1 MVRRGKNSLKLI
13 GGLTWIVILGLL
25 AACASSPEPTGRTDA
40 NAYDSAPRADREAAL
55 EAAELA
61 KEMVGKP
68 YRYGGHSPSGFDCSG
83 LVYYSYTHAGIAVPR
98 TTRSQLSAGVPVAEK
113 SLRIGDLVFF
123 DQEGRKF
130 SHVGIYIG
138 NGRFVHAPSSG
149 KHVRI
154 DSLGQRYWRKHFVAA
169 RRI

>member
-1 MVRRGKNSLKLI
+1 MIVSWR
-13 GGLTWIVILGLL
+13 LTWIVILGLL
-25 AACASSPEPTGRTDA
+25 TACASSPQSGGRDSTQG
-40 NAYDSAPRADREAAL
+40 YESAPRADREAAL

-61 KEMVGKP
+61 KTMVGKP
-68 YRYGGHSPSGFDCSG
+68 YRYGGHSPTGFDCSG
-83 LVYYSYTHAGIAVPR
+83 LVYYSYSRAGIAVPR
-98 TTRSQLSAGVPVAEK
+98 TTRSQLKVGVPITSK
-113 SLRIGDLVFF
+113 SLRVGDLVFF

-154 DSLGQRYWRKHFVAA
+154 DSLNQRYWRKHFVAA

>member
-1 MVRRGKNSLKLI
+1 
-13 GGLTWIVILGLL
+13 
-25 AACASSPEPTGRTDA
+25 
-40 NAYDSAPRADREAAL
+40 
-55 EAAELA
+55 
-61 KEMVGKP
+61 MVGKP

-83 LVYYSYTHAGIAVPR
+83 LVYYSFERVGVPVPR
-98 TTRSQLSAGVPVAEK
+98 TTRSQLKAGVPVASK
-113 SLRIGDLVFF
+113 SLRVGDLVFF
-123 DQEGRKF
+123 DQEGKKF

-154 DSLGQRYWRKHFVAA
+154 DSLNRRYWRKHFVAA

>member
-1 MVRRGKNSLKLI
+1 LKLFE
-13 GGLTWIVILGLL
+13 GLTWIVILGLL
-25 AACASSPEPTGRTDA
+25 TACASSPETSGYTGA
-40 NAYDSAPRADREAAL
+40 KAYESAPRADREAAL

-61 KEMVGKP
+61 KTMVGKP

-98 TTRSQLSAGVPVAEK
+98 TTRSQLRAGMPVASK
-113 SLRIGDLVFF
+113 SLRVGDLVFF

-138 NGRFVHAPSSG
+138 SGRFVHAPSSG

-154 DSLGQRYWRKHFVAA
+154 DSLDQHYWREHFVAA
-169 RRI
+169 RRF